1 MDGPPDN
8 LAAMTDEQLA
18 GGAQEGD
25 MRCFEEIVRR
35 YQAVLLRFISWQF
48 PNVPDTEDVVQET
61 FMKSYESIDRYQS
74 RWPLRTWMFTLA
86 YRVGVTHARRAKTRK
101 TEQLPEY
108 QASQTDTPAEIAG
121 AQEPRRSLWDTARRV
136 LNDDQYRA
144 LWLFYAEDLPIAD
157 ISEVLGMSLVAVR
170 TMLHRGRKKLMPYA
184 QRLMETSGESLDF
197 RTSSSIGDTP

>member
-18 GGAQEGD
+18 GGAQNGD

-35 YQAVLLRFISWQF
+35 YQTILLRFVRRQF
-48 PNVPDTEDVVQET
+48 PNVPDTEDVVQEA
-61 FMKSYESIDRYQS
+61 FMKSYESIDRYQN
-74 RWPLRTWMFTLA
+74 RWPLRTWIFTLA
-86 YRVGVTHARRAKTRK
+86 YRVGITHARRAKTR
-101 TEQLPEY
+101 TTSALPDY
-108 QASQTDTPAEIAG
+108 QAAEGSTPAELAG
-121 AQEPRRSLWDTARRV
+121 AREPRRSLWDTARQV

-170 TMLHRGRKKLMPYA
+170 TMLHRGRKKLTPYA
-184 QRLMETSGESLDF
+184 RRLKEISGENVAAPN
-197 RTSSSIGDTP
+197 IGDAT